1 MLYNP
6 ERFLLIAGPCSL
18 ENRDI
23 CLRVAEEL
31 TALGSSHKNLQVIFK
46 GSFDKANRTDRA
58 SDRGPGLEEGLKL
71 LSLVKETFNLPV
83 LTDIHLPEQAALVS
97 GTCDVLQIPA
107 FLCRQTDLLV
117 AAGETNSVVN
127 IKKGQFLAPGG
138 IQFAVEKVRSTQPIE
153 TWVTER
159 GSSFGYNNLVVDM
172 RAIPIMRKIATPVII
187 DASHGVQLPGA
198 GGSESSGDC
207 KYIPTIARAG
217 ITAGADGLF
226 LETHP
231 NPMNA
236 ISDKKS
242 QWPLENFRALAL
254 SCLRLW
260 DFLRQEPHP

>member
-1 MLYNP
+1 MS
-6 ERFLLIAGPCSL
+6 IITS
-18 ENRDI
+18 
-23 CLRVAEEL
+23 
-31 TALGSSHKNLQVIFK
+31 
-46 GSFDKANRTDRA
+46 
-58 SDRGPGLEEGLKL
+58 
-71 LSLVKETFNLPV
+71 SLVKETFSLPV
-83 LTDIHLPEQAALVS
+83 LTDIHLPEQASLVS
-97 GTCDVLQIPA
+97 ETCDVLQIPA

-117 AAGETNSVVN
+117 AAGETGSVVN

-138 IQFAVEKVRSTQPIE
+138 MQFAVEKVRSTQPTE

-198 GGSESSGDC
+198 EGSESSGER
-207 KYIPTIARAG
+207 KYIPTIAKAG

-231 NPMNA
+231 NPVNA

-242 QWPLENFRALAL
+242 QWPLESFRDLAL

-260 DFLRQEPHP
+260 DFLRQEPQPEKSQAL